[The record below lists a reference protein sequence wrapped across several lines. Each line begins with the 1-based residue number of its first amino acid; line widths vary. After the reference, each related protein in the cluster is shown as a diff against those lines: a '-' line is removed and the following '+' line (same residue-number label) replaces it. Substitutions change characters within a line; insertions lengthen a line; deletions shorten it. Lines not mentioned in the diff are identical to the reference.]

1 MKLMPLA
8 CPQCHTALLA
18 NNPDIVVS
26 CPNCQAIIQIDEEGL
41 TRLPASFIAPPA
53 GPETPVQSW
62 LPFWMF
68 EAKVNLGERKSQG
81 GRSQENE
88 ARALWGQ
95 QRRFFIPAWELPM
108 AQLRQ
113 ISSDFVQTPPRMARL
128 GAAPA
133 GPPMTPAS
141 TSAADAAKMIEFIV
155 LDIEAR
161 RSDYLRHLHYD
172 VQIKDGPHLV
182 LLPAD
187 GRGLMHRH

>member
-1 MKLMPLA
+1 MKLVPLA
-8 CPQCHTALLA
+8 CPQCSAALLA
-18 NNPDIVVS
+18 DNPDIAVS
-26 CPNCQAIIQIDEEGL
+26 CPNCHVIIQIDEEGL
-41 TRLPASFIAPPA
+41 TRLPASHIAPPA
-53 GPETPVQSW
+53 GPETSVQTW

-81 GRSQENE
+81 GRNQERE
-88 ARALWGQ
+88 ARTLWGQ
-95 QRRFFIPAWELPM
+95 LRRFFIPAWELPM

-113 ISSDFVQTPPRMARL
+113 ISSDFVQTPPRLARL

-133 GPPMTPAS
+133 GPPITPAR

-172 VQIKDGPHLV
+172 VQIMDGPHLV